1 MCWAPAILLNSL
13 PMSYFLQAKKKKSSI
28 YESDYYS
35 GGEGLAESG
44 RKYSLQHFASDQM
57 LLKHQVGHR
66 PCFITGF
73 ISISPGKLG
82 GYIGPV
88 LPPTS

>member
-1 MCWAPAILLNSL
+1 MLGTGYFALYNL
-13 PMSYFLQAKKKKSSI
+13 PLSFFLQAKKKKSSI

-57 LLKHQVGHR
+57 LLKHQVGR
-66 PCFITGF
+66 LLSVIAGF
-73 ISISPGKLG
+73 IIISPGKL
-82 GYIGPV
+82 
-88 LPPTS
+88 